1 MAFVIADRARLAL
14 RSRPSAAISSD
25 RLSSG
30 SIKTDYI
37 DTVRTSANWQPPQI
51 ANLHRQSGP
60 KLLHRRAGCE
70 KATLNTTTE
79 FLKPRSGVHDITVED
94 NCTLDVADLSDNH
107 RTEMQTSANA
117 RHDAELAFELP

>member
-1 MAFVIADRARLAL
+1 MSQRCHIRTCSQVHRQR
-14 RSRPSAAISSD
+14 ISSD

-30 SIKTDYI
+30 NIKTDYI
-37 DTVRTSANWQPPQI
+37 DPVRTSANWKPPQI
-51 ANLHRQSGP
+51 ANLHRQGGP

-79 FLKPRSGVHDITVED
+79 FLKPRSGVHDITVKD

>member
-1 MAFVIADRARLAL
+1 M
-14 RSRPSAAISSD
+14 RSGPSAAISSD

-30 SIKTDYI
+30 NIKTDYI
-37 DTVRTSANWQPPQI
+37 DPVRTSANWKPPQI
-51 ANLHRQSGP
+51 ANLHRQGGP

-79 FLKPRSGVHDITVED
+79 FLKPRSGVHDITVKD